1 MQEPTRAAAAWHAM
15 PADAVLEQLQSTA
28 AGLPG
33 EEARQRLARQGPNAL
48 PAAASRGMLSRFL
61 SQFNNLLIYVLL
73 GSAVVTALL
82 QHWVDTGVILAVVL
96 INAIFG
102 FVQEGRAEKAL
113 DAVKAMV
120 SSRANVL
127 REGARMTVAAE
138 ELVEGDCVLLE
149 AGDRV
154 PADLRLLRASN
165 LRLDESMLTGE
176 SVAADKSDA
185 PVAADSALGDRASM
199 AYSGTL
205 VAAGLGLGVVVATG
219 PRTELGRISTMLGGV
234 QSLDT
239 PLTRLMDRFARQ
251 LTVAILGL
259 SALMFGF
266 ALWVRQYEL
275 ADAFIAVVGIAVSA
289 IPEGLP
295 VVMTIALAIGVQRMA
310 ARYAIVRNLPA
321 VETLGA
327 VSVICS
333 DKTGTL
339 TRNEMSVRAVVLP
352 GARFGIEGEGYA
364 PEGRVSLE
372 GPPDDARTRPALLQ
386 FARAVALCNDAHL
399 RRGEDGVWRV
409 EGDPMEGALVAL
421 AARAGLDV
429 EQLRHDWRRLD
440 EVPFD
445 AAHRYMATLHRPSD
459 ALPVIFVKG
468 APEQVLAMCR
478 DQQGLDGVQPL
489 EGAYWLQQIDAL
501 AASGCRV
508 LGLACRAPA
517 QGQDRVGMEDM
528 QDLTL
533 LGVLGMIDPPRESA
547 RQAVRECRDAGI
559 AVKMI
564 TGDHAATAAAIAR
577 ELALADDIRVTSGHE
592 LEGLGDAQLIEL
604 ARASTVF
611 ARTSPEHK
619 LRLVQALQADGSVIA
634 MTGDGVNDAPA
645 LKRADIGV
653 AMGITGTA
661 AAKEAAGMVLADDNF
676 ATIVAAVKEGRTVY
690 ENLRKVI
697 AWTLP
702 TNGGQAIVIIVA
714 ILLGLSLPVT
724 PVQILWV
731 NLVTAVALGLTLAFE
746 PPEPTLMRR
755 RPRPAGEQLL
765 QPFLLWRVA
774 LVSVLFALGCFG
786 MFEWSLRRG
795 DSVELARTIVV
806 NALVVMEIFY
816 LFSVRYMQ
824 VSSLSLRGLL
834 GTPAVL
840 LGVAGVTLAQLL
852 FTYAPPMQALFGS
865 RPVDLQ
871 AGFWIMALGVALL
884 LFLEVEKLLM
894 RRLGWLQPH

>member
-1 MQEPTRAAAAWHAM
+1 MQEQNRVAAWHAL
-15 PADAVLEQLQSTA
+15 ATDTVLTQLQSTA
-28 AGLPG
+28 AGLSSG
-33 EEARQRLARQGPNAL
+33 EARERLQQQGPNAL
-48 PAAASRGMLSRFL
+48 PAAASRSMLARFL

-96 INAIFG
+96 INAVFG

-127 REGARMTVAAE
+127 RDGLRMAVPAE
-138 ELVEGDCVLLE
+138 ELVAGDCVLLE

-154 PADLRLLRASN
+154 PADLRLLRASS
-165 LRLDESMLTGE
+165 LKLDEAMLTGE
-176 SVAADKSDA
+176 SVAVDKSADPVVVDA
-185 PVAADSALGDRASM
+185 ALGDRFSM

-205 VAAGLGLGVVVATG
+205 VAAGQGLGVVVATG
-219 PRTELGRISTMLGGV
+219 PRTELGQISTMLGSV
-234 QSLDT
+234 QTLAT

-251 LTVAILGL
+251 LTVTILSL
-259 SALMFGF
+259 SALMFCF
-266 ALWVRQYEL
+266 ALWVRDYDT

-310 ARYAIVRNLPA
+310 ARYAIVRSLPA

-352 GARFGIEGEGYA
+352 GSRFDIEGEGYA
-364 PEGRVSLE
+364 PQGHFTLAGEE
-372 GPPDDARTRPALLQ
+372 IEPALHPQLLH
-386 FARAVALCNDAHL
+386 FATGAALCNDAHV
-399 RRGEDGVWRV
+399 RHAEGTAWTV
-409 EGDPMEGALVAL
+409 EGDPMEGALVTL
-421 AARAGLDV
+421 ATRAGLDV
-429 EQLRHDWRRLD
+429 ERLRQDWRRLD

-445 AAHRYMATLHRPSD
+445 AVHRYMATLHRPVD
-459 ALPVIFVKG
+459 APAVVFVKG

-478 DQQGLDGVQPL
+478 DQQGAEGLQALDA
-489 EGAYWLQQIDAL
+489 AYWLEQVDAL
-501 AASGCRV
+501 AAKGYRV
-508 LGLACRAPA
+508 LGLASFAPEDA
-517 QGQDRVGMEDM
+517 KDRVDM
-528 QDLTL
+528 ADVKDLTL

-547 RQAVRECRDAGI
+547 KEAVHECRSAGI

-577 ELALADDIRVTSGHE
+577 ELALADTIRVTSGHE
-592 LEGLGDAQLIEL
+592 LDGLNDAQLIDV

-619 LRLVQALQADGSVIA
+619 LRLVQALQADHSVIA

-702 TNGGQAIVIIVA
+702 TNGGQAIVIVAA

-746 PPEPTLMRR
+746 PPEPTLMQRK
-755 RPRPAGEQLL
+755 PRSPDEQLL
-765 QPFLLWRVA
+765 QPYLLWRVA

-806 NALVVMEIFY
+806 NALVIMEIFY
-816 LFSVRYMQ
+816 LFSVRYTQ
-824 VSSLSLRGLL
+824 GTSLSLRGVL

-840 LGVAGVTLAQLL
+840 LGVAGVTLVQLL
-852 FTYAPPMQALFGS
+852 FTYTPPMQALFDS
-865 RPVDLQ
+865 RPVDLA
-871 AGFWIMALGVALL
+871 AGLLAIGLGVALL
-884 LFLEVEKLLM
+884 LLLEVEKLLVRWM
-894 RRLGWLQPH
+894 RLGVRA

>member
-1 MQEPTRAAAAWHAM
+1 MQEQNRVAAWHAL
-15 PADAVLEQLQSTA
+15 ATDTVLAQLQSTA
-28 AGLPG
+28 AGLSSG
-33 EEARQRLARQGPNAL
+33 EARERLQQQGPNAL
-48 PAAASRGMLSRFL
+48 PAAASRSMLARFL

-96 INAIFG
+96 INAVFG

-127 REGARMTVAAE
+127 RDGLRMAVPAE
-138 ELVEGDCVLLE
+138 ELVAGDCVLLE

-154 PADLRLLRASN
+154 PADLRLLRASS
-165 LRLDESMLTGE
+165 LKLDEAMLTGE
-176 SVAADKSDA
+176 SVAVDKSAD
-185 PVAADSALGDRASM
+185 PVAVDAALGDRFSM

-205 VAAGLGLGVVVATG
+205 VAAGQGLGVVVATG
-219 PRTELGRISTMLGGV
+219 PRTELGLISTMLGSV
-234 QSLDT
+234 QTLAT

-251 LTVAILGL
+251 LTITILSL
-259 SALMFGF
+259 SALMFCF
-266 ALWVRQYEL
+266 ALWVRDYDI

-310 ARYAIVRNLPA
+310 ARYAIVRSLPA

-352 GARFGIEGEGYA
+352 GSCFDIEGEGYA
-364 PEGRVSLE
+364 PQGHFTLAGEE
-372 GPPDDARTRPALLQ
+372 IEPALHPQLLH
-386 FARAVALCNDAHL
+386 FATGAALCNDAHV
-399 RRGEDGVWRV
+399 RHAEGTAWTV
-409 EGDPMEGALVAL
+409 EGDPMEGALVTL
-421 AARAGLDV
+421 ATRAGLDV
-429 EQLRHDWRRLD
+429 ERLRQDWRRLD

-445 AAHRYMATLHRPSD
+445 AVHRYMATLHRPVD
-459 ALPVIFVKG
+459 APAVVFVKG

-478 DQQGLDGVQPL
+478 DQQGAEGVQAL
-489 EGAYWLQQIDAL
+489 DAAYWLEQVDAL
-501 AASGCRV
+501 AAKGYRV
-508 LGLACRAPA
+508 LGLASFAPEDA
-517 QGQDRVGMEDM
+517 KDRVDM
-528 QDLTL
+528 ADVRDLTL

-547 RQAVRECRDAGI
+547 KEAVRECRSAGI

-577 ELALADDIRVTSGHE
+577 ELALADTIRVTSGHE
-592 LEGLGDAQLIEL
+592 LDGLNDAQLIDV

-619 LRLVQALQADGSVIA
+619 LRLVQALQADRSVIA

-702 TNGGQAIVIIVA
+702 TNGGQAIVIVAA

-746 PPEPTLMRR
+746 PPEPTLMQRK
-755 RPRPAGEQLL
+755 PRSPDEQLL
-765 QPFLLWRVA
+765 QPYLLWRVA

-806 NALVVMEIFY
+806 NALVIMEIFY
-816 LFSVRYMQ
+816 LFSVRYTQ
-824 VSSLSLRGLL
+824 GTSLSLRGVL

-840 LGVAGVTLAQLL
+840 LGVAGVTLVQLL
-852 FTYAPPMQALFGS
+852 FTYTPPMQALFDS
-865 RPVDLQ
+865 RPVDLA
-871 AGFWIMALGVALL
+871 AGLLAIGLGVALL
-884 LFLEVEKLLM
+884 LLLEVEKFLIRWM
-894 RRLGWLQPH
+894 RLGVRA

>member
-1 MQEPTRAAAAWHAM
+1 MQEQNRVAAWHAL
-15 PADAVLEQLQSTA
+15 ATDTVLTQLQSTA
-28 AGLPG
+28 AGLSSG
-33 EEARQRLARQGPNAL
+33 EARERLQQQGPNAL
-48 PAAASRGMLSRFL
+48 PAAASRSMLARFL

-96 INAIFG
+96 INAVFG

-127 REGARMTVAAE
+127 RDGLRMAVPAE
-138 ELVEGDCVLLE
+138 ELVAGDCVLLE

-154 PADLRLLRASN
+154 PADLRLLRASS
-165 LRLDESMLTGE
+165 LKLDEAMLSGE
-176 SVAADKSDA
+176 SVAVDKSADPVVVDA
-185 PVAADSALGDRASM
+185 ALGDRFSM

-205 VAAGLGLGVVVATG
+205 VAAGQGLGVVVATG
-219 PRTELGRISTMLGGV
+219 PRTELGQISTMLGSV
-234 QSLDT
+234 QTLAT

-251 LTVAILGL
+251 LTITILSL
-259 SALMFGF
+259 SALMFCF
-266 ALWVRQYEL
+266 ALWVRDYDT

-310 ARYAIVRNLPA
+310 ARYAIVRSLPA

-339 TRNEMSVRAVVLP
+339 TRNEMSVRAGVLP
-352 GARFGIEGEGYA
+352 GSRFDIEGEGYA
-364 PEGRVSLE
+364 PQGRFTLAGE
-372 GPPDDARTRPALLQ
+372 EIEPALHPQLLH
-386 FARAVALCNDAHL
+386 FATGAALCNDAHV
-399 RRGEDGVWRV
+399 RHAEGTAWTV
-409 EGDPMEGALVAL
+409 EGDPMEGALVTL
-421 AARAGLDV
+421 ATRAGLDV
-429 EQLRHDWRRLD
+429 ERLRQDWRRLD

-445 AAHRYMATLHRPSD
+445 AVHRYMATLHRPVD
-459 ALPVIFVKG
+459 APAVVFVKG

-478 DQQGLDGVQPL
+478 DQQGAEGVQAL
-489 EGAYWLQQIDAL
+489 DAAYWLEQVDAL
-501 AASGCRV
+501 AAKGYRV
-508 LGLACRAPA
+508 LGLASFAPEDA
-517 QGQDRVGMEDM
+517 KDRVDM
-528 QDLTL
+528 ADVKDLTL

-547 RQAVRECRDAGI
+547 KEAVHECRSAGI

-577 ELALADDIRVTSGHE
+577 ELALADTIRVTSGHE
-592 LEGLGDAQLIEL
+592 LDGLNDAQLIDV

-619 LRLVQALQADGSVIA
+619 LRLVQALQADRSVIA

-702 TNGGQAIVIIVA
+702 TNGGQAIVIVAA

-746 PPEPTLMRR
+746 PPEPTLMQRK
-755 RPRPAGEQLL
+755 PRSPDEQLL
-765 QPFLLWRVA
+765 QPYLLWRVA

-806 NALVVMEIFY
+806 NALVIMEIFY
-816 LFSVRYMQ
+816 LFSVRYTQ
-824 VSSLSLRGLL
+824 GTSLSLRGVL

-840 LGVAGVTLAQLL
+840 LGVAGVTLVQLL
-852 FTYAPPMQALFGS
+852 FTYTPPMQALFDS
-865 RPVDLQ
+865 RPVDLA
-871 AGFWIMALGVALL
+871 AGLLAIGLGVALL
-884 LFLEVEKLLM
+884 LLLEVEKLLVRWM
-894 RRLGWLQPH
+894 RLGVRA

>member
-1 MQEPTRAAAAWHAM
+1 MQEQNRVAAWHAL
-15 PADAVLEQLQSTA
+15 AIDTVLAQLQSTA
-28 AGLPG
+28 AGLSSG
-33 EEARQRLARQGPNAL
+33 EARERLQQQGPNAL
-48 PAAASRGMLSRFL
+48 PAAASRSMLARFL

-96 INAIFG
+96 INAVFG

-127 REGARMTVAAE
+127 RDGLRMAVPAE
-138 ELVEGDCVLLE
+138 ELVAGDCVLLE

-154 PADLRLLRASN
+154 PADLRLLRASS
-165 LRLDESMLTGE
+165 LKLDEAMLTGE
-176 SVAADKSDA
+176 SVAVDKSAD
-185 PVAADSALGDRASM
+185 PVAVDAALGDRFSM

-205 VAAGLGLGVVVATG
+205 VAAGQGLGVVVATG
-219 PRTELGRISTMLGGV
+219 PRTELGLISTMLGSV
-234 QSLDT
+234 QTLAT

-251 LTVAILGL
+251 LTITILSL
-259 SALMFGF
+259 SALMFCF
-266 ALWVRQYEL
+266 ALWVRDYDT

-310 ARYAIVRNLPA
+310 ARYAIVRSLPA

-339 TRNEMSVRAVVLP
+339 TRNEMSVRAVVQP
-352 GARFGIEGEGYA
+352 GASFDIEGEGYA
-364 PEGRVSLE
+364 PQGRFTLAGE
-372 GPPDDARTRPALLQ
+372 EIDPALHPRLLH
-386 FARAVALCNDAHL
+386 FATGAALCNDAHV
-399 RRGEDGVWRV
+399 RHAEGKVWAV
-409 EGDPMEGALVAL
+409 EGDPMEGALVTL

-429 EQLRHDWRRLD
+429 EQLRQDWRRLD

-445 AAHRYMATLHRPSD
+445 AVHRYMATLHRPVD
-459 ALPVIFVKG
+459 APAVVFVKG

-478 DQQGLDGVQPL
+478 DQQGAEGVQAL
-489 EGAYWLQQIDAL
+489 DAAYWLEQVDAL
-501 AASGCRV
+501 AAKGYRV
-508 LGLACRAPA
+508 LGLASFAPEDA
-517 QGQDRVGMEDM
+517 KDRVDM
-528 QDLTL
+528 ADVKDLTL

-547 RQAVRECRDAGI
+547 KEAVRECRSAGI

-577 ELALADDIRVTSGHE
+577 ELALADTIRVTSGHE
-592 LEGLGDAQLIEL
+592 LDGLNDAQLIDV

-619 LRLVQALQADGSVIA
+619 LRLVQALQADRSVIA

-702 TNGGQAIVIIVA
+702 TNGGQAIVIVAA

-746 PPEPTLMRR
+746 PPEPTLMQRK
-755 RPRPAGEQLL
+755 PRSPDEHLL
-765 QPFLLWRVA
+765 QPYLLWRVA

-806 NALVVMEIFY
+806 NALVIMEIFY
-816 LFSVRYMQ
+816 LFSVRYTQ
-824 VSSLSLRGLL
+824 GTSLSLRGVL

-840 LGVAGVTLAQLL
+840 LGVAGVTLVQLL
-852 FTYAPPMQALFGS
+852 FTYTPPMQALFDS
-865 RPVDLQ
+865 RPVDLA
-871 AGFWIMALGVALL
+871 AGLLAIGLGVALL
-884 LFLEVEKLLM
+884 LLLEVEKLLIRWM
-894 RRLGWLQPH
+894 RLGVRA

>member
-1 MQEPTRAAAAWHAM
+1 MQEQTRVAAWHAL
-15 PADAVLEQLQSTA
+15 PTDAVLTQLQSTA
-28 AGLPG
+28 AGLSSDQ
-33 EEARQRLARQGPNAL
+33 ARERLQQQGPHAL
-48 PAAASRGMLSRFL
+48 PAAASRGMLARFL

-96 INAIFG
+96 INAVFG

-127 REGARMTVAAE
+127 RDGLRMAVPAE
-138 ELVEGDCVLLE
+138 ELVAGDCVLLE

-154 PADLRLLRASN
+154 PADVRLLRASS
-165 LRLDESMLTGE
+165 LKLDEAMLTGE
-176 SVAADKSDA
+176 SVAVDKSVD
-185 PVAADSALGDRASM
+185 PVAADAALGDRFSM

-205 VAAGLGLGVVVATG
+205 VAAGQGLGVVVATG
-219 PRTELGRISTMLGGV
+219 PRTELGLISTMLGSV
-234 QSLDT
+234 QTLAT

-251 LTVAILGL
+251 LTITILSL
-259 SALMFGF
+259 SALMFCF
-266 ALWVRQYEL
+266 ALWGRGYDT

-352 GARFGIEGEGYA
+352 GASFDIDGEGYA
-364 PEGRVSLE
+364 PQGRFSLKGE
-372 GPPDDARTRPALLQ
+372 ETEPALHPQLLH
-386 FARAVALCNDAHL
+386 FATGAALCNDAHV
-399 RRGEDGVWRV
+399 RHAEGKVWAV
-409 EGDPMEGALVAL
+409 EGDPMEGALVTL

-429 EQLRHDWRRLD
+429 DQLRQDWHRLD

-445 AAHRYMATLHRPSD
+445 AVHRFMATLHRPL
-459 ALPVIFVKG
+459 AAAPVVFVKG
-468 APEQVLAMCR
+468 APEQVMAMCR
-478 DQQGLDGVQPL
+478 DQQGAEGVQGL
-489 EGAYWLQQIDAL
+489 DVAYWLEQIDAL
-501 AASGCRV
+501 AAKGYRV
-508 LGLACRAPA
+508 LGLASGVPA
-517 QGQDRVGMEDM
+517 DGKDSVDM
-528 QDLTL
+528 ADVKDLSL
-533 LGVLGMIDPPRESA
+533 LGVLGMIDPPRDSA
-547 RQAVRECRDAGI
+547 KTAVRECRSAGI

-577 ELALADDIRVTSGHE
+577 ELALADTIRVTSGHE
-592 LEGLGDAQLIEL
+592 LDGLNDAQLIDV

-619 LRLVQALQADGSVIA
+619 LRLVQALQADRSVIA

-702 TNGGQAIVIIVA
+702 TNGGQAIVIVVA

-746 PPEPTLMRR
+746 PPEATLMQRK
-755 RPRPAGEQLL
+755 PRSPDEQLL
-765 QPFLLWRVA
+765 QPYLLWRVA

-806 NALVVMEIFY
+806 NALVIMEIFY
-816 LFSVRYMQ
+816 LFSVRYTQ
-824 VSSLSLRGLL
+824 GTSLSLRGVL

-840 LGVAGVTLAQLL
+840 LGVAGVTLVQLL
-852 FTYAPPMQALFGS
+852 FTYTAPMQALFDS
-865 RPVDLQ
+865 RPVDLESGLL
-871 AGFWIMALGVALL
+871 AIGLGVALL
-884 LFLEVEKLLM
+884 LLLEVEKFLVRWM
-894 RRLGWLQPH
+894 RLGVRA

>member
-1 MQEPTRAAAAWHAM
+1 MQEQNRVAAWHAL
-15 PADAVLEQLQSTA
+15 ATDTVLAQLQSTA
-28 AGLPG
+28 AGLSSG
-33 EEARQRLARQGPNAL
+33 EARERLQQQGPNAL
-48 PAAASRGMLSRFL
+48 PAAASRSMLARFL

-96 INAIFG
+96 INAVFG

-127 REGARMTVAAE
+127 RDGLRMAVPAE
-138 ELVEGDCVLLE
+138 ELVAGDCVLLE

-154 PADLRLLRASN
+154 PADLRLLRASS
-165 LRLDESMLTGE
+165 LKLDEAMLTGE
-176 SVAADKSDA
+176 SVAVDKSAD
-185 PVAADSALGDRASM
+185 PVAVDAALGDRFSM

-205 VAAGLGLGVVVATG
+205 VAAGQGLGVVVATG
-219 PRTELGRISTMLGGV
+219 PRTELGLISTMLGSV
-234 QSLDT
+234 QTLAT

-251 LTVAILGL
+251 LTITILSL
-259 SALMFGF
+259 SALMFCF
-266 ALWVRQYEL
+266 ALWVRDYDI

-310 ARYAIVRNLPA
+310 ARYAIVRSLPA

-352 GARFGIEGEGYA
+352 GSRFDIEGEGYA
-364 PEGRVSLE
+364 PQGRFTLAGE
-372 GPPDDARTRPALLQ
+372 EIEPALHPQLLH
-386 FARAVALCNDAHL
+386 FATGAALCNDAHV
-399 RRGEDGVWRV
+399 RHAEGTAWTV
-409 EGDPMEGALVAL
+409 EGDPMEGALVTL
-421 AARAGLDV
+421 ATRAGLDV
-429 EQLRHDWRRLD
+429 ERLRQDWRRLD

-445 AAHRYMATLHRPSD
+445 AVHRYMATLHRPVD
-459 ALPVIFVKG
+459 APAVVFVKG

-478 DQQGLDGVQPL
+478 DQQGAEGVQAL
-489 EGAYWLQQIDAL
+489 DAAYWLEQVDAL
-501 AASGCRV
+501 AAKGYRV
-508 LGLACRAPA
+508 LGLASFAPEDA
-517 QGQDRVGMEDM
+517 KDRVDM
-528 QDLTL
+528 ADVRDLTL

-547 RQAVRECRDAGI
+547 KEAVRECRSAGI

-577 ELALADDIRVTSGHE
+577 ELALADTIRVTSGHE
-592 LEGLGDAQLIEL
+592 LDGLNDAQLIDV

-619 LRLVQALQADGSVIA
+619 LRLVQALQADRSVIA

-702 TNGGQAIVIIVA
+702 TNGGQAIVIVAA

-746 PPEPTLMRR
+746 PPEPTLMQRK
-755 RPRPAGEQLL
+755 PRSPDEQLL
-765 QPFLLWRVA
+765 QPYLLWRVA
-774 LVSVLFALGCFG
+774 LVSLLFALGCFG

-806 NALVVMEIFY
+806 NALVIMEIFY
-816 LFSVRYMQ
+816 LFSVRYTQ
-824 VSSLSLRGLL
+824 GTSLSLRGVL

-840 LGVAGVTLAQLL
+840 LGVAGVTLVQLL
-852 FTYAPPMQALFGS
+852 FTYTPPMQALFDS
-865 RPVDLQ
+865 RPVDLA
-871 AGFWIMALGVALL
+871 AGLLAIGLGVALL
-884 LFLEVEKLLM
+884 LLLEVEKLLIRWM
-894 RRLGWLQPH
+894 RLGVRA

>member
-1 MQEPTRAAAAWHAM
+1 MQEQNRVAAWHAL
-15 PADAVLEQLQSTA
+15 ATDTVLTQLQSTA
-28 AGLPG
+28 AGLSSG
-33 EEARQRLARQGPNAL
+33 EARERLQQQGPNAM
-48 PAAASRGMLSRFL
+48 PAAASRSMLARFL

-96 INAIFG
+96 INAVFG

-127 REGARMTVAAE
+127 RDGLRMAVPAE
-138 ELVEGDCVLLE
+138 ELVAGDCVLLE

-154 PADLRLLRASN
+154 PADLRLLRASS
-165 LRLDESMLTGE
+165 LKLDEAMLSGE
-176 SVAADKSDA
+176 SVAVDKSADPVVVDA
-185 PVAADSALGDRASM
+185 ALGDRFSM

-205 VAAGLGLGVVVATG
+205 VAAGQGLGVVVATG
-219 PRTELGRISTMLGGV
+219 PRTELGQISTMLGSV
-234 QSLDT
+234 QTLAT

-251 LTVAILGL
+251 LTVTILSL
-259 SALMFGF
+259 SALMFCF
-266 ALWVRQYEL
+266 ALWVRDYDT

-310 ARYAIVRNLPA
+310 ARYAIVRSLPA

-333 DKTGTL
+333 DKIGTL

-352 GARFGIEGEGYA
+352 GSRFDIEGEGYA
-364 PEGRVSLE
+364 PQGRFTLAGE
-372 GPPDDARTRPALLQ
+372 EIEPALHPQLLH
-386 FARAVALCNDAHL
+386 FATGAALCNDAHV
-399 RRGEDGVWRV
+399 RHAEGTAWTV
-409 EGDPMEGALVAL
+409 EGDPMEGALVTL
-421 AARAGLDV
+421 ATRAGLDV
-429 EQLRHDWRRLD
+429 ERLRQDWRRLD

-445 AAHRYMATLHRPSD
+445 AVHRYMATLHRPVD
-459 ALPVIFVKG
+459 APAVVFVKG

-478 DQQGLDGVQPL
+478 DQQGAEGVQAL
-489 EGAYWLQQIDAL
+489 DAAYWLEQVDAL
-501 AASGCRV
+501 AAKGYRV
-508 LGLACRAPA
+508 LGLASFAPEDA
-517 QGQDRVGMEDM
+517 KDRVDM
-528 QDLTL
+528 ADVKDLTL

-547 RQAVRECRDAGI
+547 KEAVRECRSAGI

-577 ELALADDIRVTSGHE
+577 ELALADTIRVTSGHE
-592 LEGLGDAQLIEL
+592 LDGLNDAQLIDV

-619 LRLVQALQADGSVIA
+619 LRLVQALQADRSVIA

-702 TNGGQAIVIIVA
+702 TNGGQAIVIVAA

-746 PPEPTLMRR
+746 PPEPTLMQRK
-755 RPRPAGEQLL
+755 PRSPDEQLL
-765 QPFLLWRVA
+765 QPYLLWRVA

-806 NALVVMEIFY
+806 NALVIMEIFY
-816 LFSVRYMQ
+816 LFSVRYTQ
-824 VSSLSLRGLL
+824 GTSLSLRGVL

-840 LGVAGVTLAQLL
+840 LGVAGVTLVQLL
-852 FTYAPPMQALFGS
+852 FTYTPPMQALFDS
-865 RPVDLQ
+865 RPVDLA
-871 AGFWIMALGVALL
+871 AGLLAIGLGVALL
-884 LFLEVEKLLM
+884 LLLEVEKLLVRWM
-894 RRLGWLQPH
+894 RLGVRA

>member
-1 MQEPTRAAAAWHAM
+1 M
-15 PADAVLEQLQSTA
+15 
-28 AGLPG
+28 G
-33 EEARQRLARQGPNAL
+33 
-48 PAAASRGMLSRFL
+48 RG
-61 SQFNNLLIYVLL
+61 Y
-73 GSAVVTALL
+73 
-82 QHWVDTGVILAVVL
+82 DT
-96 INAIFG
+96 
-102 FVQEGRAEKAL
+102 
-113 DAVKAMV
+113 
-120 SSRANVL
+120 
-127 REGARMTVAAE
+127 
-138 ELVEGDCVLLE
+138 
-149 AGDRV
+149 
-154 PADLRLLRASN
+154 
-165 LRLDESMLTGE
+165 
-176 SVAADKSDA
+176 
-185 PVAADSALGDRASM
+185 
-199 AYSGTL
+199 
-205 VAAGLGLGVVVATG
+205 
-219 PRTELGRISTMLGGV
+219 
-234 QSLDT
+234 
-239 PLTRLMDRFARQ
+239 
-251 LTVAILGL
+251 
-259 SALMFGF
+259 
-266 ALWVRQYEL
+266 

-352 GARFGIEGEGYA
+352 GASFDIDGEGYA
-364 PEGRVSLE
+364 PQGRFSLKGE
-372 GPPDDARTRPALLQ
+372 ETEPALHPQLLH
-386 FARAVALCNDAHL
+386 FATGAALCNDAHV
-399 RRGEDGVWRV
+399 RHAEGKVWAV
-409 EGDPMEGALVAL
+409 EGDPMEGALVTL

-429 EQLRHDWRRLD
+429 DQLRQDWHRLD

-445 AAHRYMATLHRPSD
+445 AVHRYMATLHRPL
-459 ALPVIFVKG
+459 AAAPVVFVKG

-478 DQQGLDGVQPL
+478 DQQGAEGVQAL
-489 EGAYWLQQIDAL
+489 DVAYWLEQIDAL
-501 AASGCRV
+501 AAKGYRV
-508 LGLACRAPA
+508 LGLASGVPA
-517 QGQDRVGMEDM
+517 DGKDSVDM
-528 QDLTL
+528 ADVKDLSL
-533 LGVLGMIDPPRESA
+533 LGVLGMIDPPRDSA
-547 RQAVRECRDAGI
+547 KTAVRECRSAGI

-577 ELALADDIRVTSGHE
+577 ELALADTIRVTSGHE
-592 LEGLGDAQLIEL
+592 LDGLNDAQLIDV

-619 LRLVQALQADGSVIA
+619 LRLVQALQADRSVIA

-702 TNGGQAIVIIVA
+702 TNGGQAIVIVVA

-746 PPEPTLMRR
+746 PPEATLMQRK
-755 RPRPAGEQLL
+755 PRSPDEQLL
-765 QPFLLWRVA
+765 QPYLLWRVA

-806 NALVVMEIFY
+806 NALVIMEIFY
-816 LFSVRYMQ
+816 LFSVRYTQ
-824 VSSLSLRGLL
+824 GTSLSLRGVL

-840 LGVAGVTLAQLL
+840 LGVAGVTLVQLL
-852 FTYAPPMQALFGS
+852 FTYTAPMQALFDS
-865 RPVDLQ
+865 RPVDLE
-871 AGFWIMALGVALL
+871 AGLLAIGLGVALL
-884 LFLEVEKLLM
+884 LLLEVEKFLVRWM
-894 RRLGWLQPH
+894 RLGVRA

>member
-1 MQEPTRAAAAWHAM
+1 MQEQSRVAAWHAL
-15 PADAVLEQLQSTA
+15 PTDAVLAQLQSTA
-28 AGLPG
+28 AGLSSG
-33 EEARQRLARQGPNAL
+33 EAGERLQQQGPNAL
-48 PAAASRGMLSRFL
+48 PAAASRGMLARFL

-96 INAIFG
+96 INAVFG

-127 REGARMTVAAE
+127 RDGLRMSVSAE
-138 ELVEGDCVLLE
+138 ELVVGDCVLLE

-154 PADLRLLRASN
+154 PADLRLLRASS
-165 LRLDESMLTGE
+165 LKLDEAMLTGE
-176 SVAADKSDA
+176 SVAVDKSAD
-185 PVAADSALGDRASM
+185 PVAADAALGDRFSM

-205 VAAGLGLGVVVATG
+205 VAAGQGLGVVVATG
-219 PRTELGRISTMLGGV
+219 PRTELGQISTMLGSV
-234 QSLDT
+234 QTLAT

-251 LTVAILGL
+251 LTITILSL
-259 SALMFGF
+259 SALMFCF
-266 ALWVRQYEL
+266 ALWVRGYDT

-310 ARYAIVRNLPA
+310 ARYAIVRSLPA

-352 GARFGIEGEGYA
+352 GASFDIEGEGYA
-364 PEGRVSLE
+364 PLGRFSLAGE
-372 GPPDDARTRPALLQ
+372 EIDPALHPQLLH
-386 FARAVALCNDAHL
+386 FATGAALCNDAHV
-399 RRGEDGVWRV
+399 RHAEGKAWAV
-409 EGDPMEGALVAL
+409 EGDPMEGALVTL

-429 EQLRHDWRRLD
+429 EQLRQDWRRLD

-445 AAHRYMATLHRPSD
+445 AVHRYMATLHRPVD
-459 ALPVIFVKG
+459 APAEVFVKG

-478 DQQGLDGVQPL
+478 DQQGAEGVQAL
-489 EGAYWLQQIDAL
+489 DAAYWLEQIDAL
-501 AASGCRV
+501 AAKGYRV
-508 LGLACRAPA
+508 LGLAS
-517 QGQDRVGMEDM
+517 RVPVEGRDM
-528 QDLTL
+528 VDMADIKDLTL

-547 RQAVRECRDAGI
+547 KEAVRECRSAGI

-577 ELALADDIRVTSGHE
+577 ELALADTIRVTSGHE
-592 LEGLGDAQLIEL
+592 LDGLNDAQLIDV

-619 LRLVQALQADGSVIA
+619 LRLVQALQADRSVIA

-702 TNGGQAIVIIVA
+702 TNGGQAIVIVVA

-746 PPEPTLMRR
+746 PPEATLMQRK
-755 RPRPAGEQLL
+755 PRSPHEQLL
-765 QPFLLWRVA
+765 QPYLLWRVA

-806 NALVVMEIFY
+806 NALVIMEIFY
-816 LFSVRYMQ
+816 LFSVRYTQ
-824 VSSLSLRGLL
+824 GTSLSLRGVL

-840 LGVAGVTLAQLL
+840 LGVAGVTLVQLL
-852 FTYAPPMQALFGS
+852 FTYTPPMQALFDS
-865 RPVDLQ
+865 RPVDLE
-871 AGFWIMALGVALL
+871 AGLLAIGLGFALL
-884 LFLEVEKLLM
+884 LLLEVEKLLVRWM
-894 RRLGWLQPH
+894 RLGVRT

>member
-1 MQEPTRAAAAWHAM
+1 MSENLQGLAWHALDIEL
-15 PADAVLEQLQSTA
+15 ALQKSAVTDSGLTA
-28 AGLPG
+28 A
-33 EEARQRLARQGPNAL
+33 EADRRLKQQGPNQL
-48 PAAASRGMLSRFL
+48 PAAPPRSAWLRFA
-61 SQFNNLLIYVLL
+61 SQFHNLLIYVLL

-82 QHWVDTGVILAVVL
+82 AHWVDTAVILLVVL
-96 INAIFG
+96 VNAVFG

-127 REGARMTVAAE
+127 RDGQRLAVPAE
-138 ELVEGDCVLLE
+138 ELVAGDVVLLE

-154 PADLRLLRASN
+154 PADLRILRGSN
-165 LRLDESMLTGE
+165 LKLDEAMLTGE
-176 SVAADKSDA
+176 SVTVDKGAAA
-185 PVAADSALGDRASM
+185 VAADAALGDRSSM

-205 VAAGLGLGVVVATG
+205 VATGQGLGLVVATG
-219 PRTELGRISTMLGGV
+219 LHTELGRISAMLGSV
-234 QSLDT
+234 ESLAT
-239 PLTRLMDRFARQ
+239 PLTQLMDRFARQ
-251 LTVAILGL
+251 LTLVILATAVAV
-259 SALMFGF
+259 F
-266 ALWVRQYEL
+266 AFAVLVRHYPL

-310 ARYAIVRNLPA
+310 AHYAIVRNLPA

-352 GARFGIEGEGYA
+352 GQVIEVEGEGYA
-364 PEGRVSLE
+364 PQARFSVNGREVQPQQL
-372 GPPDDARTRPALLQ
+372 ARLQQ
-386 FARAVALCNDAHL
+386 FARGAALCNDAHV
-399 RRGEDGVWRV
+399 RPGTAQGQDWVV

-429 EQLRHDWRRLD
+429 EALRQDWGRQD
-440 EVPFD
+440 QVPFD
-445 AAHRYMATLHRPSD
+445 AVHRYMATLHRPAD
-459 ALPVIFVKG
+459 APALIVVKG
-468 APEQVLAMCR
+468 APEQILTMCR
-478 DQQGLDGVQPL
+478 DQLGEGGPEALDS
-489 EGAYWLQQIDAL
+489 AHWLAQIETL
-501 AASGCRV
+501 AARGYRV
-508 LGLACRAPA
+508 LGLACRSPRPD
-517 QGQDRVGMEDM
+517 QDSLAMDDVCE
-528 QDLTL
+528 LSL
-533 LGVLGMIDPPRESA
+533 LGLMGMIDPPRQEA
-547 RQAVRECRDAGI
+547 KDAVRECRSAGI

-564 TGDHAATAAAIAR
+564 TGDHAATAAAIAK
-577 ELALADDIRVTSGHE
+577 ELALADEIRVTSGHE
-592 LEGLGDAQLIEL
+592 LDGLSDAQLIEV
-604 ARASTVF
+604 ARASSVF

-619 LRLVQALQADGSVIA
+619 LRLVQALQADRSVIA

-653 AMGITGTA
+653 AMGRSGTA

-690 ENLRKVI
+690 DNLRKVI

-702 TNGGQAIVIIVA
+702 TNGGQAIIIIAA
-714 ILLGLSLPVT
+714 ILMGTVLPVT

-746 PPEPTLMRR
+746 PPEASIMQRA
-755 RPRPAGEQLL
+755 PRASDEHFL
-765 QPFLLWRVA
+765 QPFLLWRIA

-786 MFEWSLRRG
+786 AFEWSLQRG
-795 DSVELARTIVV
+795 DSVALARTIVV

-824 VSSLSLRGLL
+824 GSSLSLRGLL

-840 LGVAGVTLAQLL
+840 LGVGGVTLVQLL
-852 FTYAPPMQALFGS
+852 YTYTPPMHALFAS
-865 RPVDLQ
+865 ESVDLQ
-871 AGFWIMALGVALL
+871 AGLLILGLGVGLL
-884 LFLEVEKLLM
+884 ILLELEKLLM
-894 RRLGWLQPH
+894 RALGVRMR

>member
-1 MQEPTRAAAAWHAM
+1 MQEQNRVADWHAL
-15 PADAVLEQLQSTA
+15 PTEAVLTQLHTTA
-28 AGLPG
+28 AGLDSG
-33 EEARQRLARQGPNAL
+33 QASERLQQQGPNAL
-48 PAAASRGMLSRFL
+48 PAAASHSMLVRFL
-61 SQFNNLLIYVLL
+61 SQLNNLLIYVLL

-127 REGARMTVAAE
+127 RDGLRSSVPAE
-138 ELVEGDCVLLE
+138 ELVAGDCVLLE

-154 PADLRLLRASN
+154 PADVRLLRASS
-165 LRLDESMLTGE
+165 LKLDEAMLTGE
-176 SVAADKSDA
+176 SVAVDKSVD
-185 PVAADSALGDRASM
+185 PVAADAALGDRFCM

-205 VAAGLGLGVVVATG
+205 VAAGQGLGVVVATG
-219 PRTELGRISTMLGGV
+219 PRTELGRISTMLSTV
-234 QSLDT
+234 ETLAT

-251 LTVAILGL
+251 LTITVLSL
-259 SALMFGF
+259 SALMFCF
-266 ALWVRQYEL
+266 ALWVRHYDL

-352 GARFGIEGEGYA
+352 GASFDIEGEGYA
-364 PEGRVSLE
+364 PQGRFSLA
-372 GPPDDARTRPALLQ
+372 GQQVDPAAHPALLQ
-386 FARAVALCNDAHL
+386 FARGAALCNDAHV
-399 RRGEDGVWRV
+399 RQADDGTWTV
-409 EGDPMEGALVAL
+409 EGDAMEGALVAL
-421 AARAGLDV
+421 ASRAGLDV
-429 EQLRHDWRRLD
+429 EALRLDWHRLD

-445 AAHRYMATLHRPSD
+445 AVHRFMATLHRPAD
-459 ALPVIFVKG
+459 ALAVVFVKG
-468 APEQVLAMCR
+468 APEQVLTMCV
-478 DQQGLDGVQPL
+478 DQQGPEGLQPL
-489 EGAYWLQQIDAL
+489 DAPYWLQQIDAL
-501 AASGCRV
+501 AAQGYRV
-508 LGLACRAPA
+508 LGLASRAPA
-517 QGQDRVGMEDM
+517 RGADSVDM
-528 QDLTL
+528 DDVKDLTL
-533 LGVLGMIDPPRESA
+533 LGVLGMIDPPRDTAKE
-547 RQAVRECRDAGI
+547 AVRECRSAGI

-564 TGDHAATAAAIAR
+564 TGDHATTAAAIAK
-577 ELALADDIRVTSGHE
+577 ELALADTIRVTSGHE
-592 LEGLGDAQLIEL
+592 LDGLNDAQLIDV

-619 LRLVQALQADGSVIA
+619 LRLVQALQADRSVIA

-702 TNGGQAIVIIVA
+702 TNGGQAIVIVAA

-731 NLVTAVALGLTLAFE
+731 NLITAVALGLTLAFE
-746 PPEPTLMRR
+746 PPEPTLMQRK
-755 RPRPAGEQLL
+755 PRSPDEQLL
-765 QPFLLWRVA
+765 QPYLLWRVA
-774 LVSVLFALGCFG
+774 LVSVLFAIGCFG
-786 MFEWSLRRG
+786 MFEWSLQRG

-806 NALVVMEIFY
+806 NALVIMEIFY
-816 LFSVRYMQ
+816 LFSVRYIQ
-824 VSSLSLRGLL
+824 GTSLSLRGVL

-840 LGVAGVTLAQLL
+840 LGVGGVILAQLL
-852 FTYAPPMQALFGS
+852 FTYTPPMQALFDS
-865 RPVDLQ
+865 RPVDMT
-871 AGFWIMALGVALL
+871 AGLLSIGLGVLL
-884 LFLEVEKLLM
+884 LVLLEVEKLMVRLM
-894 RRLGWLQPH
+894 NLDVRG

>member
-1 MQEPTRAAAAWHAM
+1 MQEQNRVAAWHAL
-15 PADAVLEQLQSTA
+15 ATDTVLAQLQSTA
-28 AGLPG
+28 AGLSSG
-33 EEARQRLARQGPNAL
+33 EARERLQQQGPNAL
-48 PAAASRGMLSRFL
+48 PAAASRSMLARFL

-96 INAIFG
+96 INAVFG

-127 REGARMTVAAE
+127 RDGLRMAVPAE
-138 ELVEGDCVLLE
+138 ELVAGDCVLLE

-154 PADLRLLRASN
+154 PADLRLLRASS
-165 LRLDESMLTGE
+165 LKLDEAMLTGE
-176 SVAADKSDA
+176 SVAVDKSAD
-185 PVAADSALGDRASM
+185 PVAVDAALGDRFSM

-205 VAAGLGLGVVVATG
+205 VAAGQGLGVVVATG
-219 PRTELGRISTMLGGV
+219 PRTELGLISTMLGSV
-234 QSLDT
+234 QTLAT

-251 LTVAILGL
+251 LTITILSL
-259 SALMFGF
+259 SALMFCF
-266 ALWVRQYEL
+266 ALWVRDYDI

-310 ARYAIVRNLPA
+310 ARYAIVRSLPA

-352 GARFGIEGEGYA
+352 GSRFDIEGEGYA
-364 PEGRVSLE
+364 PQGRFTLAGE
-372 GPPDDARTRPALLQ
+372 EIEPALHPQLLH
-386 FARAVALCNDAHL
+386 FATGAALCNDAHV
-399 RRGEDGVWRV
+399 RHAEGTAWTV
-409 EGDPMEGALVAL
+409 EGDPMEGALVTL
-421 AARAGLDV
+421 ATRAGLDV
-429 EQLRHDWRRLD
+429 ERLRQDWRRLD

-445 AAHRYMATLHRPSD
+445 AVHRYMATLHCPVD
-459 ALPVIFVKG
+459 APAVVFVKG

-478 DQQGLDGVQPL
+478 DQQGAEGVQAL
-489 EGAYWLQQIDAL
+489 DAAYWLEQVDAL
-501 AASGCRV
+501 AAKGYRV
-508 LGLACRAPA
+508 LGLASFAPEDA
-517 QGQDRVGMEDM
+517 KDRVDM
-528 QDLTL
+528 ADVRDLTL

-547 RQAVRECRDAGI
+547 KEAVRECRSAGI

-577 ELALADDIRVTSGHE
+577 ELALADTIRVTSGHE
-592 LEGLGDAQLIEL
+592 LDGLNDAQLIDV

-619 LRLVQALQADGSVIA
+619 LRLVQALQADRSVIA

-702 TNGGQAIVIIVA
+702 TNGGQAIVIVAA

-746 PPEPTLMRR
+746 PPEPTLMQRK
-755 RPRPAGEQLL
+755 PRSPDEQLL
-765 QPFLLWRVA
+765 QPYLLWRVA

-806 NALVVMEIFY
+806 NALVIMEIFY
-816 LFSVRYMQ
+816 LFSVRYTQ
-824 VSSLSLRGLL
+824 GTSLSLRGVL

-840 LGVAGVTLAQLL
+840 LGVAGVTLVQLL
-852 FTYAPPMQALFGS
+852 FTYTPPMQALFDS
-865 RPVDLQ
+865 RPVDLA
-871 AGFWIMALGVALL
+871 AGLLAIGLGVALL
-884 LFLEVEKLLM
+884 LLLEVEKLLIRWM
-894 RRLGWLQPH
+894 RLGVRA

>member
-1 MQEPTRAAAAWHAM
+1 MHEQTRVADWHAL
-15 PADAVLEQLQSTA
+15 PTDAVLTQLQTTA
-28 AGLPG
+28 AGLDSG
-33 EEARQRLARQGPNAL
+33 QADERLQQQGPNAL
-48 PAAASRGMLSRFL
+48 PAAASRSMLVRFL

-82 QHWVDTGVILAVVL
+82 QHWVDTWVILAVVL

-127 REGARMTVAAE
+127 RDGLRTSVPAE
-138 ELVEGDCVLLE
+138 ELVTGDCVLLE

-154 PADLRLLRASN
+154 PADVRLLRASS
-165 LRLDESMLTGE
+165 LKLDEAMLTGE
-176 SVAADKSDA
+176 SVAVDKSVD
-185 PVAADSALGDRASM
+185 PVAADAALGDRFSM

-205 VAAGLGLGVVVATG
+205 VAAGQGLGVVVATG
-219 PRTELGRISTMLGGV
+219 PRTELGRISTMLSTV
-234 QSLDT
+234 EALAT

-251 LTVAILGL
+251 LTITVLSL
-259 SALMFGF
+259 SALMFCF
-266 ALWVRQYEL
+266 ALWVRHYDL

-295 VVMTIALAIGVQRMA
+295 VVMTIALALGVQRMA

-339 TRNEMSVRAVVLP
+339 TRNEMSVRAMVLP
-352 GARFGIEGEGYA
+352 GASFDIKGEGYA
-364 PEGRVSLE
+364 PQGRFSLA
-372 GPPDDARTRPALLQ
+372 GQQVDPAAHPALLQ
-386 FARAVALCNDAHL
+386 FARGAALCNDAHV
-399 RRGEDGVWRV
+399 RRADDGTWTV
-409 EGDPMEGALVAL
+409 EGDAMEGALVAL
-421 AARAGLDV
+421 ASRAGLDV
-429 EQLRHDWRRLD
+429 EALRLDWHRLD

-445 AAHRYMATLHRPSD
+445 AVHRFMATLHRPAD
-459 ALPVIFVKG
+459 APAVVFVKG
-468 APEQVLAMCR
+468 APEQILAMCV
-478 DQQGLDGVQPL
+478 DQQGPEGLQALDAP
-489 EGAYWLQQIDAL
+489 YWLQQIDAL
-501 AASGCRV
+501 AAQGYRV
-508 LGLACRAPA
+508 LGLASRAPEHGA
-517 QGQDRVGMEDM
+517 DSVDM
-528 QDLTL
+528 DDVKDLTL
-533 LGVLGMIDPPRESA
+533 LGVLGMIDPPRDTAKE
-547 RQAVRECRDAGI
+547 AVRECRSAGI

-564 TGDHAATAAAIAR
+564 TGDHATTAAAIAK
-577 ELALADDIRVTSGHE
+577 ELALADTIRVTSGHE
-592 LEGLGDAQLIEL
+592 LDGLNDDQLIDV

-619 LRLVQALQADGSVIA
+619 LRLVQALQADRSVIA

-702 TNGGQAIVIIVA
+702 TNGGQAIIIVAA

-746 PPEPTLMRR
+746 PPEPTLMQRK
-755 RPRPAGEQLL
+755 PRSPDEQLL
-765 QPFLLWRVA
+765 QPYLLWRVA
-774 LVSVLFALGCFG
+774 LVSLLFALGCFG
-786 MFEWSLRRG
+786 MFEWSLQRG

-806 NALVVMEIFY
+806 NALVIMEIFY
-816 LFSVRYMQ
+816 LFSVRYIQ
-824 VSSLSLRGLL
+824 GTSLSLRGVL

-840 LGVAGVTLAQLL
+840 LGVGGVILAQLL
-852 FTYAPPMQALFGS
+852 FTYTPPMQVLFDS
-865 RPVDLQ
+865 RPVDMT
-871 AGFWIMALGVALL
+871 AGLLSIGLGVLL
-884 LFLEVEKLLM
+884 LVLLEVEKLVVRLM
-894 RRLGWLQPH
+894 SLDIRG

>member
-1 MQEPTRAAAAWHAM
+1 MQEQNRVAAWHAL
-15 PADAVLEQLQSTA
+15 ATDTVLTQLQSTA
-28 AGLPG
+28 AGLSSG
-33 EEARQRLARQGPNAL
+33 EARERLQQQGPNAL
-48 PAAASRGMLSRFL
+48 PAAASRSMLARFL

-96 INAIFG
+96 INAVFG

-127 REGARMTVAAE
+127 RDGLRMAVPAE
-138 ELVEGDCVLLE
+138 ELVAGDCVLLE

-154 PADLRLLRASN
+154 PADLRLLRASS
-165 LRLDESMLTGE
+165 LKLDEAMLTGE
-176 SVAADKSDA
+176 SVAVDKSADPVVVDA
-185 PVAADSALGDRASM
+185 ALGDRFSM

-205 VAAGLGLGVVVATG
+205 VAAGQGLGVVVATG
-219 PRTELGRISTMLGGV
+219 PRTELGQISTMLGSV
-234 QSLDT
+234 QTLAT

-251 LTVAILGL
+251 LTVTILSL
-259 SALMFGF
+259 SALMFCF
-266 ALWVRQYEL
+266 ALWVRDYDT
-275 ADAFIAVVGIAVSA
+275 AGAFIAVVGIAVSA

-310 ARYAIVRNLPA
+310 ARYAIVRSLPA

-352 GARFGIEGEGYA
+352 GSRFDIEGEGYA
-364 PEGRVSLE
+364 PQGHFTLAGEE
-372 GPPDDARTRPALLQ
+372 IEPALHPQLLH
-386 FARAVALCNDAHL
+386 FATGAALCNDAHV
-399 RRGEDGVWRV
+399 RHAEGTAWTV
-409 EGDPMEGALVAL
+409 EGDPMEGALVTL
-421 AARAGLDV
+421 ATRAGLDV
-429 EQLRHDWRRLD
+429 ERLRQDWRRLD

-445 AAHRYMATLHRPSD
+445 AVHRYMATLHRPVD
-459 ALPVIFVKG
+459 APAVVFVKG

-478 DQQGLDGVQPL
+478 DQQGAEGLLALDA
-489 EGAYWLQQIDAL
+489 AYWLEQVDAL
-501 AASGCRV
+501 AAKGYRV
-508 LGLACRAPA
+508 LGLASFAPEDA
-517 QGQDRVGMEDM
+517 KDRVDM
-528 QDLTL
+528 ADVKDLTL

-547 RQAVRECRDAGI
+547 KEAVRECRSAGI

-577 ELALADDIRVTSGHE
+577 ELALADTIRVTSGHE
-592 LEGLGDAQLIEL
+592 LDGLNDAQLIDV

-619 LRLVQALQADGSVIA
+619 LRLVQALQADRSVIA

-702 TNGGQAIVIIVA
+702 TNGGQAIVIVAA

-746 PPEPTLMRR
+746 PPEPTLMQRK
-755 RPRPAGEQLL
+755 PRSPDEQLL
-765 QPFLLWRVA
+765 QPYLLWRVA

-806 NALVVMEIFY
+806 NALVIMEIFY
-816 LFSVRYMQ
+816 LFSVRYTQ
-824 VSSLSLRGLL
+824 GTSLSLRGVL

-840 LGVAGVTLAQLL
+840 LGVAGVTLVQLL
-852 FTYAPPMQALFGS
+852 FTYTPPMQALFDS
-865 RPVDLQ
+865 RPVDLA
-871 AGFWIMALGVALL
+871 AGLLAIGLGVALL
-884 LFLEVEKLLM
+884 LLLEVEKLLVRWM
-894 RRLGWLQPH
+894 RLGVRA

>member
-1 MQEPTRAAAAWHAM
+1 MQEQNRVAAWHAL
-15 PADAVLEQLQSTA
+15 ATDTVLTQLQSTA
-28 AGLPG
+28 AGLSSG
-33 EEARQRLARQGPNAL
+33 EARERLQQQGPNAL
-48 PAAASRGMLSRFL
+48 PAAASRSMLARFL

-96 INAIFG
+96 INAVFG

-127 REGARMTVAAE
+127 REGLRMAVPAE
-138 ELVEGDCVLLE
+138 ELVAGDCVLLE

-154 PADLRLLRASN
+154 PADVRLLRASS
-165 LRLDESMLTGE
+165 LKLDEAMLTGE
-176 SVAADKSDA
+176 SVAVDKSADPVVVDA
-185 PVAADSALGDRASM
+185 ALGDRFSM

-205 VAAGLGLGVVVATG
+205 VAAGQGLGVVVATG
-219 PRTELGRISTMLGGV
+219 PRTELGQISTMLGSV
-234 QSLDT
+234 QTLAT

-251 LTVAILGL
+251 LTVTILSL
-259 SALMFGF
+259 SALMFCF
-266 ALWVRQYEL
+266 ALWVRDYDT

-310 ARYAIVRNLPA
+310 ARYAIVRSLPA

-352 GARFGIEGEGYA
+352 GSRFDIEGEGYA
-364 PEGRVSLE
+364 PQGRFTLAGE
-372 GPPDDARTRPALLQ
+372 EIEPALHPQLLH
-386 FARAVALCNDAHL
+386 FATGAALCNDAHV
-399 RRGEDGVWRV
+399 RHAEGTAWTV
-409 EGDPMEGALVAL
+409 EGDPMEGALVTL
-421 AARAGLDV
+421 ATRAGLDV
-429 EQLRHDWRRLD
+429 ERLRQDWRRLD

-445 AAHRYMATLHRPSD
+445 AVHRYMATLHRPVD
-459 ALPVIFVKG
+459 APAVVFVKG

-478 DQQGLDGVQPL
+478 DQQGAEGLQALDA
-489 EGAYWLQQIDAL
+489 AYWLEQVDAL
-501 AASGCRV
+501 AAKGYRV
-508 LGLACRAPA
+508 LGLASFAPEDA
-517 QGQDRVGMEDM
+517 KDRVDM
-528 QDLTL
+528 ADVKDLTL

-547 RQAVRECRDAGI
+547 KEAVRECRSAGI

-577 ELALADDIRVTSGHE
+577 ELALADTIRVTSGHE
-592 LEGLGDAQLIEL
+592 LDGLNDAQLIDV

-619 LRLVQALQADGSVIA
+619 LRLVQALQADRSVIA

-702 TNGGQAIVIIVA
+702 TNGGQAIVIVAA

-755 RPRPAGEQLL
+755 KPRSPDEQLL
-765 QPFLLWRVA
+765 QPYLLWRVA

-806 NALVVMEIFY
+806 NALVIMEIFY
-816 LFSVRYMQ
+816 LFSVRFTQ
-824 VSSLSLRGLL
+824 GTSLSLRGVL

-840 LGVAGVTLAQLL
+840 LGVAGVTLVQLL
-852 FTYAPPMQALFGS
+852 FTYTPPMQALFDS
-865 RPVDLQ
+865 RPVDLA
-871 AGFWIMALGVALL
+871 AGLLAIGLGVALL
-884 LFLEVEKLLM
+884 LLLEVEKLLVRWM
-894 RRLGWLQPH
+894 RLGVRA

>member
-1 MQEPTRAAAAWHAM
+1 MQEQSRVAAWHALST
-15 PADAVLEQLQSTA
+15 DAVLAQLQSTA
-28 AGLPG
+28 AGLSSS
-33 EEARQRLARQGPNAL
+33 EARERLQQQGPNAL
-48 PAAASRGMLSRFL
+48 PAAASRSMLARFL

-96 INAIFG
+96 INAVFG

-127 REGARMTVAAE
+127 RDGLRMAVPAE
-138 ELVEGDCVLLE
+138 ELVAGDCVLLE

-154 PADLRLLRASN
+154 PADLRLLRASS
-165 LRLDESMLTGE
+165 LKLDEAMLTGE
-176 SVAADKSDA
+176 SVAVDKSAD
-185 PVAADSALGDRASM
+185 PVAADAALGDRFSM

-205 VAAGLGLGVVVATG
+205 VTAGQGLGVVVATG
-219 PRTELGRISTMLGGV
+219 PRTELGLISTMLGSV
-234 QSLDT
+234 QTLAT

-251 LTVAILGL
+251 LTITILSL
-259 SALMFGF
+259 SVLMFCF
-266 ALWVRQYEL
+266 ALWVRDYDT

-310 ARYAIVRNLPA
+310 ARYAIVRSLPA

-352 GARFGIEGEGYA
+352 GASFDIEGEGYA
-364 PEGRVSLE
+364 PQGRFTLAGE
-372 GPPDDARTRPALLQ
+372 EIDPALHPQLQ
-386 FARAVALCNDAHL
+386 HFATGAALCNDAHV
-399 RRGEDGVWRV
+399 RHAEGKVWVV
-409 EGDPMEGALVAL
+409 EGDPMEGALVTL

-429 EQLRHDWRRLD
+429 EQLRQDWRRLD

-445 AAHRYMATLHRPSD
+445 AVHRYMATLHRPVD
-459 ALPVIFVKG
+459 APAVVFVKG
-468 APEQVLAMCR
+468 APEQILAMCR
-478 DQQGLDGVQPL
+478 DQQGAEGVQAL
-489 EGAYWLQQIDAL
+489 DAAYWLEQVDAL
-501 AASGCRV
+501 AAKGYRV
-508 LGLACRAPA
+508 LGLASFAP
-517 QGQDRVGMEDM
+517 EDAKGSVDM
-528 QDLTL
+528 ADVKDLTL

-547 RQAVRECRDAGI
+547 KEAVRECRSAGI

-577 ELALADDIRVTSGHE
+577 ELALADTIRVTSGHE
-592 LEGLGDAQLIEL
+592 LDGLNDAQLIDV

-619 LRLVQALQADGSVIA
+619 LRLVQALQADRSVIA

-746 PPEPTLMRR
+746 PPEATLMQRK
-755 RPRPAGEQLL
+755 PRSPDEQLL
-765 QPFLLWRVA
+765 QPYLLWRVA

-806 NALVVMEIFY
+806 NALVIMEIFY
-816 LFSVRYMQ
+816 LFSVRYTQ
-824 VSSLSLRGLL
+824 GTSLSLRGVL

-840 LGVAGVTLAQLL
+840 LGVAGVTLVQLL
-852 FTYAPPMQALFGS
+852 FTYTPPMQALFDS
-865 RPVDLQ
+865 RPVDLA
-871 AGFWIMALGVALL
+871 AGLLAIGLGVALL
-884 LFLEVEKLLM
+884 LLLEVEKLLIRWM
-894 RRLGWLQPH
+894 RLGVRA